1 MNQDFVSVESNTVRG
16 KFYRVYLDQNG
27 KLQCNCPAGVY
38 ERPCKHKSSSKV
50 LLWLKQRKTQ
60 Q

>member
-1 MNQDFVSVESNTVRG
+1 MKNYIEIESNTTRG
-16 KFYRVYLDQNG
+16 KFYRVYLDHNG

-38 ERPCKHKSSSKV
+38 ERPCKHKRSPKV
-50 LLWLKQRKTQ
+50 LLWLKQQKTQ